1 MSLDLALNNA
11 ISGLNVS
18 QEALSVLSNNIA
30 NANTAGYARRIANQV
45 SVNFAGVGNGARIED
60 VVRQVDTFLMNEVRT
75 RTTTVSAATTLDEYY
90 TRIQNLFGPPDGA
103 NGLTAVADSFFNS
116 LNDLAANPEL
126 SALRLNAVNNGI
138 AVASKVSSF
147 AQNLQ
152 DLRLAA
158 DQDIGRLIGVI
169 NQDLTKLHDL
179 NTAIKVAGN
188 ANLSTA
194 DLEEQR
200 DSVLNDLAQYL
211 DISVFNNADGTT
223 YVTTGDGI
231 SLVSENLHKLTYV
244 PASSS
249 DTFTNDS
256 PLDSIRIQTI
266 SPKGTIVG
274 TPSVLVQGGTSS
286 QVSSKVKG
294 GELYSLLEMRDT
306 IIPQSL
312 SQLDT
317 FASTLR
323 DAFNAIHNDGAGF
336 PPPSSITGTTGV
348 LASDERDFSGKVM
361 IGVVDANGKPIPS
374 GYDDGTS
381 MRPLVLDL
389 DSLDNGEGNGRPDM
403 QTILDE
409 INNYYGPPQQRISVG
424 PLYDIKIASRTE
436 TLGAQSGFPTNSTF
450 TFDFELDNAGS
461 SPLTFSVL
469 DIDVLNAGAAGL
481 VGGLP
486 GVSSLDAGTRART
499 GSSNSVT
506 VDFNGATTPGPYT
519 IRAMVKVEDADGNSY
534 VSYIDYQVNDNT
546 TDMYNDRF
554 SVSNL
559 ASGDGTIVQPTTS
572 QRALTASFVNAQ
584 GNPAGPNELGYLKLT
599 TNPNA
604 GDFRIAID
612 EMNSS
617 DLGQPENASSVP
629 ATKRGF
635 SHYFGLNNFF
645 VDKQVGGT
653 NGATQS
659 ETKNAA
665 LNLKVRQDIIN
676 DPNRISLGSLTQS
689 SLAQPIEKTYTVG
702 TVAATGRM
710 AFAGNLAIGDTIT
723 INNTVFNIV
732 AAAAG
737 DNEIT
742 LGATLSDTLDNIVS
756 KLNTDNA
763 YTRGNVALASYST
776 DGTNLQ
782 INFDTKGTLGNAF
795 LLAANTTTSGQLVT
809 INTEA
814 ASVTATGSLVGGQ
827 SEAKVIQTTAAYT
840 YELGSGSNEA
850 VKRLGALGLINIGFK
865 GAGGLPDGTFTL
877 SRYATEIIDYNST
890 NAASASSNLKQQQV
904 LLKGFSDRLET
915 GSAVN
920 IDEELANTILF
931 QNSYTAA
938 ARIINTTK
946 ELYDIL
952 FDAV

>member
-45 SVNFAGVGNGARIED
+45 SVNFAGVGNGARIQD
-60 VVRQVDTFLMNEVRT
+60 VVRQVDTFLMNEVRN

-103 NGLTAVADSFFNS
+103 NGLTAVTDSFFNS

-138 AVASKVSSF
+138 SVANKVSSF
-147 AQNLQ
+147 AKDLHG
-152 DLRLAA
+152 LRLTA

-179 NTAIKVAGN
+179 NTGIKVAGN

-200 DSVLNDLAQYL
+200 DSVLNDLSQYL

-231 SLVSENLHKLTYV
+231 SLVSENLHKLTYI
-244 PASSS
+244 PASSA
-249 DTFTNDS
+249 DTFINDS
-256 PLDSIRIQTI
+256 PLDSIRVQTI
-266 SPKGTIVG
+266 SPKGDIVG

-294 GELYSLLEMRDT
+294 GQLFSLLEMRDK

-348 LASDERDFSGKVM
+348 LAGDERDFGGSVM
-361 IGVVDANGKPIPS
+361 IGVVTPDGKPVPS
-374 GYDDGTS
+374 GYDDGTY
-381 MRPLVLDL
+381 MRPLILDL
-389 DSLDNGEGNGRPDM
+389 DSLDNGKGNGRPDM
-403 QTILDE
+403 QTIVDE
-409 INNYYGPPQQRISVG
+409 INNYYAPPQQRVSIGSM
-424 PLYDIKIASRTE
+424 YDIKIASRTD
-436 TLGAQSGFPTNSTF
+436 TLGDQTGFPTNSTF
-450 TFDFELDNAGS
+450 TFDFDLDNAGS
-461 SPLTFSVL
+461 SGLNFSVL

-486 GVSSLDAGTRART
+486 GTSTIDAGTRART
-499 GSSNSVT
+499 GSSNSIT
-506 VDFNGATTPGPYT
+506 VDFNGVTTQGPYT
-519 IRAMVKVEDADGNSY
+519 IRAMVKVEDADGNSFI
-534 VSYIDYQVNDNT
+534 SYIDYKIDNNT
-546 TDMYNDRF
+546 TGGFNDRI
-554 SVSNL
+554 SANNI
-559 ASGDGTIVQPTTS
+559 ASGDGSIVQPTTS
-572 QRALTASFVNAQ
+572 QRALTASLVNAQ

-612 EMNSS
+612 EMDSS

-635 SHYFGLNNFF
+635 SHYFGMNNFF
-645 VDKQVGGT
+645 VDKQVGGA
-653 NGATQS
+653 NGVTQS
-659 ETKNAA
+659 ATKNAA
-665 LNLKVRQDIIN
+665 LNLAVRKDIVS

-689 SLAQPIEKTYTVG
+689 SLPQPVEKAYTVG
-702 TVAATGRM
+702 TVAALGNM
-710 AFAGNLAIGDTIT
+710 GFSGNLAIGDTIT
-723 INNTVFNIV
+723 INGTVFNLV

-742 LGATLSDTLDNIVS
+742 VGATLSDTLNNIVS
-756 KLNTDNA
+756 TLSADNA
-763 YTRGNVALASYST
+763 YTRGNVALATYT
-776 DGTNLQ
+776 TNGTSLQ
-782 INFDTKGTLGNAF
+782 INFDSKGTIGNGF
-795 LLAANTTTSGQLVT
+795 LLSANTTTSGQPVT
-809 INTEA
+809 INTDP
-814 ASVTATGSLVGGQ
+814 ASVTAAGSLVGGQ
-827 SEAKVIQTTAAYT
+827 SEVKTIKTTAAYT

-850 VKRLGALGLINIGFK
+850 VKRLGTLGLINIGFK

-890 NAASASSNLKQQQV
+890 NAASSASNLKQQQV